1 MRARVKVSDWIICI
15 DSDQQIIVAAGVR
28 VIGCQCGNAAERDRF
43 HVGVVENGI
52 ARQVRVAPVFLDIFR
67 CQGIGVCKLGCF
79 ALIRIWLRVLDFK
92 MQVGWI
98 GDETVIHCVITMQC
112 VHDLDRRILQCAAL
126 PAGRTVAV
134 DPLTGD
140 GLWEGKEGST
150 NSVIEKKK
158 VVFLTKSM
166 DSSFWQSAY
175 AGAGAASAEYNLDLV
190 CEGPDGDGEE
200 DYEAQNEMIDRAIRE
215 QVDALLFSAIDF
227 EKNAKAI
234 DRAAKAGIRIVVVDS
249 PVNSE
254 AVECYI
260 GTDNYEAGCMAGE
273 EVLGNPAENLNIGI
287 VNFDKSTENGQLREK
302 GFRDTVLNDDRANIT
317 ASINVKSTI
326 TDAREGTERM
336 LLDNP
341 QINVIV
347 TFNEWTTLGVGDA
360 VEALGAGERT
370 QVVAFDSN
378 VKSIGML
385 EKGNVDALIVQNPYA
400 MGYLGI
406 EQINTLLNGQKPEKK
421 ETATSSILV
430 TRENMYDDKSQKA
443 LFSFEEK

>member
-1 MRARVKVSDWIICI
+1 MRKSRRKPFIAIG
-15 DSDQQIIVAAGVR
+15 AGV
-28 VIGCQCGNAAERDRF
+28 
-43 HVGVVENGI
+43 
-52 ARQVRVAPVFLDIFR
+52 
-67 CQGIGVCKLGCF
+67 
-79 ALIRIWLRVLDFK
+79 
-92 MQVGWI
+92 
-98 GDETVIHCVITMQC
+98 
-112 VHDLDRRILQCAAL
+112 ILLAIL
-126 PAGRTVAV
+126 FFV
-134 DPLTGD
+134 LTGN

-227 EKNAKAI
+227 EKNAEAI

-360 VEALGAGERT
+360 VRVTVMVEAVIRNHQTLISQYSTIPILILISHLSVQHSMQNLTRWVLNIRT
-370 QVVAFDSN
+370 
-378 VKSIGML
+378 M
-385 EKGNVDALIVQNPYA
+385 
-400 MGYLGI
+400 M
-406 EQINTLLNGQKPEKK
+406 
-421 ETATSSILV
+421 ETATRQHRTNRLIQRSRQVL
-430 TRENMYDDKSQKA
+430 QH
-443 LFSFEEK
+443 

>member
-1 MRARVKVSDWIICI
+1 MRKSRRKPFIAI
-15 DSDQQIIVAAGVR
+15 DAGV
-28 VIGCQCGNAAERDRF
+28 
-43 HVGVVENGI
+43 
-52 ARQVRVAPVFLDIFR
+52 
-67 CQGIGVCKLGCF
+67 
-79 ALIRIWLRVLDFK
+79 
-92 MQVGWI
+92 
-98 GDETVIHCVITMQC
+98 
-112 VHDLDRRILQCAAL
+112 ILLAIL
-126 PAGRTVAV
+126 FFV
-134 DPLTGD
+134 LTGD
-140 GLWEGKEGST
+140 GLGEGKEGST

-227 EKNAKAI
+227 EKNAEAI

-302 GFRDTVLNDDRANIT
+302 GFRDTVLKDDRVNIT

-385 EKGNVDALIVQNPYA
+385 EKGNVDALIVHMQHITVGVHLVA
-400 MGYLGI
+400 HLHGVAVDLDAALGNDLLGRTAGA
-406 EQINTLLNGQKPEKK
+406 QALLGHDLLNTFFCHNKTPCAPPGAQNARNNVLYLKPQVGSLRLRLRLMGGGR
-421 ETATSSILV
+421 TPSG
-430 TRENMYDDKSQKA
+430 KA
-443 LFSFEEK
+443 

>member
-1 MRARVKVSDWIICI
+1 MRKSRRKPFIAI
-15 DSDQQIIVAAGVR
+15 DAGV
-28 VIGCQCGNAAERDRF
+28 
-43 HVGVVENGI
+43 
-52 ARQVRVAPVFLDIFR
+52 
-67 CQGIGVCKLGCF
+67 
-79 ALIRIWLRVLDFK
+79 
-92 MQVGWI
+92 
-98 GDETVIHCVITMQC
+98 
-112 VHDLDRRILQCAAL
+112 ILLAIL
-126 PAGRTVAV
+126 FFV
-134 DPLTGD
+134 LTGD
-140 GLWEGKEGST
+140 GLGEGKEGST

-227 EKNAKAI
+227 EKNAEAI

-326 TDAREGTERM
+326 TDAR
-336 LLDNP
+336 
-341 QINVIV
+341 
-347 TFNEWTTLGVGDA
+347 
-360 VEALGAGERT
+360 
-370 QVVAFDSN
+370 DSN

-385 EKGNVDALIVQNPYA
+385 EKGNVDALLVQNPYA

>member
-1 MRARVKVSDWIICI
+1 MRKSRRKPFIAI
-15 DSDQQIIVAAGVR
+15 DAGV
-28 VIGCQCGNAAERDRF
+28 
-43 HVGVVENGI
+43 
-52 ARQVRVAPVFLDIFR
+52 
-67 CQGIGVCKLGCF
+67 
-79 ALIRIWLRVLDFK
+79 
-92 MQVGWI
+92 
-98 GDETVIHCVITMQC
+98 
-112 VHDLDRRILQCAAL
+112 ILLAIL
-126 PAGRTVAV
+126 FFV
-134 DPLTGD
+134 LTGD
-140 GLWEGKEGST
+140 GLGQGKEGST

-227 EKNAKAI
+227 EKNAEAI

>member
-1 MRARVKVSDWIICI
+1 MRKSRRKPFIAIG
-15 DSDQQIIVAAGVR
+15 AGV
-28 VIGCQCGNAAERDRF
+28 
-43 HVGVVENGI
+43 
-52 ARQVRVAPVFLDIFR
+52 
-67 CQGIGVCKLGCF
+67 
-79 ALIRIWLRVLDFK
+79 
-92 MQVGWI
+92 
-98 GDETVIHCVITMQC
+98 
-112 VHDLDRRILQCAAL
+112 ILLAIL
-126 PAGRTVAV
+126 FFV
-134 DPLTGD
+134 LTGD

-227 EKNAKAI
+227 EKNAEAI

-336 LLDNP
+336 LL
-341 QINVIV
+341 
-347 TFNEWTTLGVGDA
+347 
-360 VEALGAGERT
+360 EALGAGERT

-406 EQINTLLNGQKPEKK
+406 EQINTLLNGQKPEEK

>member
-1 MRARVKVSDWIICI
+1 M
-15 DSDQQIIVAAGVR
+15 
-28 VIGCQCGNAAERDRF
+28 
-43 HVGVVENGI
+43 
-52 ARQVRVAPVFLDIFR
+52 
-67 CQGIGVCKLGCF
+67 
-79 ALIRIWLRVLDFK
+79 
-92 MQVGWI
+92 
-98 GDETVIHCVITMQC
+98 
-112 VHDLDRRILQCAAL
+112 
-126 PAGRTVAV
+126 
-134 DPLTGD
+134 
-140 GLWEGKEGST
+140 
-150 NSVIEKKK
+150 
-158 VVFLTKSM
+158 
-166 DSSFWQSAY
+166 
-175 AGAGAASAEYNLDLV
+175 

-227 EKNAKAI
+227 EKNAEAI

-347 TFNEWTTLGVGDA
+347 TFNEWTTLGSGDA